1 MTDHLLHYTP
11 GWWLCTQTSTH
22 STLST
27 SSQGCVY
34 TNIYTQYTQYLLT
47 GMCTQTCML
56 YIQYLLTGMC
66 TQICSTL
73 CTSSQGYVHKHL
85 CCTLGTSSQGRVH
98 KLYKICVKHLHT
110 IHSVPPHRDVYTNIY
125 TQYTQ
130 YLRTGTCTQTSTHNT
145 LGTSSQGCVHK
156 HLHTIHL
163 VPPHRDVHTN
173 TNAVPPHA
181 VHSVLPCRWGVH
193 KHLHT
198 VHSYL
203 LTGRCVHTTHWEMC
217 V

>member
-27 SSQGCVY
+27 SSQGCVHKHVC
-34 TNIYTQYTQYLLT
+34 
-47 GMCTQTCML
+47 CTFSISSQGCVHK
-56 YIQYLLTGMC
+56 
-66 TQICSTL
+66 QICSTL

-125 TQYTQ
+125 TQYTW
-130 YLRTGTCTQTSTHNT
+130 YLLTGMCTQTQMLYLLTLYTQYFLAGGVYTNIYTQYTH
-145 LGTSSQGCVHK
+145 TSSQGDVYTLHTGRCVYK
-156 HLHTIHL
+156 HLHTHTCTCSTSL
-163 VPPHRDVHTN
+163 WSRADVQ
-173 TNAVPPHA
+173 
-181 VHSVLPCRWGVH
+181 
-193 KHLHT
+193 LHQ
-198 VHSYL
+198 
-203 LTGRCVHTTHWEMC
+203 
-217 V
+217 